1 MELKASLRQLTGGAH
16 WTFHV
21 GGAECLCQPS
31 GLHKPFD
38 ASARGSYPAP
48 LGGSWSQGI
57 LGQLGRRN
65 SLPDA
70 LFFVETALQE
80 SYGSQAGC
88 HVWSTIFV
96 RCEGVL
102 GSWLA
107 STVPSLQLRK

>member
-1 MELKASLRQLTGGAH
+1 MEHTGLFTWVGLSASANLQ
-16 WTFHV
+16 
-21 GGAECLCQPS
+21 
-31 GLHKPFD
+31 
-38 ASARGSYPAP
+38 ASTNLSMPPARGSYPAP

-96 RCEGVL
+96 RYEGVL